1 MIGGQLN
8 SIAAETV
15 DDDLALARHNG
26 RAIVSTGLDPLG
38 TANVI
43 VADAVAQSVHQAFD
57 EAQGAQSTGDPT
69 GQLWLSTGGPG
80 TGNSDSN
87 TDGLPDMRVFH
98 MDSDGIADDRI
109 VMQTLNAG
117 SLYQAIGLDAPANI
131 YIVMDNSYNMS
142 VHNLTTGAQIGAG
155 ITVASTADGDLYYQ
169 FVVDA
174 KTNTLW
180 GGLFGYDYT
189 TSNPAPYGATLHGA
203 DLIKITYN
211 PTTGAISSPYTFNDT
226 THTGSVDMTKVLLNS
241 GSTGNVYADFRSGW
255 LSPDGATLY
264 YVDDNDA

>member
-57 EAQGAQSTGDPT
+57 EAQGAQSTSKPT

-87 TDGLPDMRVFH
+87 TDNKPDKH
-98 MDSDGIADDRI
+98 DNHKNCDGIADDRI
-109 VMQTLNAG
+109 VMQ
-117 SLYQAIGLDAPANI
+117 SL
-131 YIVMDNSYNMS
+131 
-142 VHNLTTGAQIGAG
+142 
-155 ITVASTADGDLYYQ
+155 
-169 FVVDA
+169 
-174 KTNTLW
+174 
-180 GGLFGYDYT
+180 
-189 TSNPAPYGATLHGA
+189 
-203 DLIKITYN
+203 
-211 PTTGAISSPYTFNDT
+211 
-226 THTGSVDMTKVLLNS
+226 
-241 GSTGNVYADFRSGW
+241 
-255 LSPDGATLY
+255 
-264 YVDDNDA
+264 